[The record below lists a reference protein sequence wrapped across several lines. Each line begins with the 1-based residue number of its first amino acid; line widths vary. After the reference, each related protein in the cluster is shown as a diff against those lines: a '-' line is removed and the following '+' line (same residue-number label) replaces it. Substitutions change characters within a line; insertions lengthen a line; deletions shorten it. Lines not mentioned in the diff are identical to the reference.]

1 MAKDPAML
9 WYWSDWHSG
18 TALLSRF
25 LKGAYMDILHA
36 QFNNGRLSLEDIKTV
51 LGSDFGSCWPALQK
65 KFAKDQHG
73 LFFNERLEQEKLKRE
88 AFSESRRQSRLGKT
102 KSHDESHEKRTIQRT
117 ENVNENGDLRVR
129 GPGKGWNSNP
139 GEAEMN
145 LELPGLKVGAVIQF
159 FAISKNLQVN
169 SKQVNGLWEVFKAQ
183 NFTGEKWYA
192 SANQA
197 FSHFIN
203 WCKTHDFKP
212 EAILTE
218 TVFIPSAREQR
229 GMDLIKSI
237 K

>member
-1 MAKDPAML
+1 
-9 WYWSDWHSG
+9 
-18 TALLSRF
+18 
-25 LKGAYMDILHA
+25 
-36 QFNNGRLSLEDIKTV
+36 
-51 LGSDFGSCWPALQK
+51 
-65 KFAKDQHG
+65 
-73 LFFNERLEQEKLKRE
+73 
-88 AFSESRRQSRLGKT
+88 
-102 KSHDESHEKRTIQRT
+102 
-117 ENVNENGDLRVR
+117 
-129 GPGKGWNSNP
+129 
-139 GEAEMN
+139 MN